1 MLGCSTGGRRLEP
14 TTSNVQPTSPRWQR
28 NVAIAGLVLWALAVA
43 GLLALWLTGQR
54 SQATAAFLA
63 VITFYYA
70 GQFGAMPL
78 GLAAGGEPWVIALY
92 VWAADAAGLFVF
104 FPFTQYGV
112 DRLHDHPSLVGRWIQ
127 RLRAR
132 AHHRREFIER
142 FGPWGLFGFTMLPF
156 LFNSPILGAV
166 LGRVVRLPSHR
177 TLVALASAVT
187 LMSVVWIVIFSVS
200 LDAAA
205 EIDDR
210 LPWVLGLGSVGITLF
225 IAGIMAT
232 MRAVQNRKARRNY
245 SK

>member
-1 MLGCSTGGRRLEP
+1 MTGL
-14 TTSNVQPTSPRWQR
+14 
-28 NVAIAGLVLWALAVA
+28 LLWALALGGLFTLWVA
-43 GLLALWLTGQR
+43 GEKT
-54 SQATAAFLA
+54 QATAAFLA

-78 GLAAGGEPWVIALY
+78 GLAAGGEPGLIAVY

-112 DRLHDHPSLVGRWIQ
+112 DRLHDHPSPVGRWIQ

-142 FGPWGLFGFTMLPF
+142 YGPWGLFGFTLLPF

-166 LGRVVRLPSHR
+166 LGRVVRLPSHK
-177 TLVALASAVT
+177 TFMALASAVT
-187 LMSVVWIVIFSVS
+187 LMTVIWVSIFSYS

-205 EIDDR
+205 RIDDR
-210 LPWVLGLGSVGITLF
+210 LPWVLGLGSVAITLF

-232 MRAVQNRKARRNY
+232 MRAVQNRRARRAH

>member
-1 MLGCSTGGRRLEP
+1 M
-14 TTSNVQPTSPRWQR
+14 
-28 NVAIAGLVLWALAVA
+28 AIVGLLLWALALA
-43 GLLALWLTGQR
+43 GLVTLWLSDQR
-54 SQATAAFLA
+54 TQATAAFLA
-63 VITFYYA
+63 VVTFYYA

-78 GLAAGGEPWVIALY
+78 GLAAGGEPWLIAVY

-104 FPFTQYGV
+104 FPITQYGV

-132 AHHRREFIER
+132 AHHRRDFIER
-142 FGPWGLFGFTMLPF
+142 FGPWGLFGFTLLPF

-166 LGRVVRLPSHR
+166 LGRVVRLPSHK
-177 TLVALASAVT
+177 TFLALASAVT
-187 LMSVVWIVIFSVS
+187 LMSVIWIAIFTFSI
-200 LDAAA
+200 DAAA
-205 EIDDR
+205 QVDHR

-232 MRAVQNRKARRNY
+232 MRVVQNRRARRVH